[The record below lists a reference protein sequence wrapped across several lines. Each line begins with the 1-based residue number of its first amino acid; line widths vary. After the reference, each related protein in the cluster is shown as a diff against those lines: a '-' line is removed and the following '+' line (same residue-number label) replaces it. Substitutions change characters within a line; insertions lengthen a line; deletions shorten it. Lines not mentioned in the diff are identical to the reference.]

1 MRILSPDGAAA
12 LAELLL
18 EDLPR
23 VVLRLMT
30 HSTSA
35 TEAEIIGAVSR
46 RIPSSVPRESISRR
60 TVSSIRWFV
69 HAGDVASAGVSR
81 YIILPPYAVLRSR
94 RSSGGSL
101 RIFGS
106 PRMDEFIDKQ
116 AQRLG
121 SRLEHELVQWHW
133 EMGSSEAP
141 SVGLKRK
148 VRIKESDVTEMV
160 SLLKKADIPVV
171 DTMRFLE
178 RLPSLER
185 VNLPPHSSYQALPPS
200 WGMWDMHD
208 SLASGS
214 DRWTSI
220 EHWDSIDAG
229 LLRWRPTD
237 DWRGE
242 RSTRI
247 FYHSG
252 LDLFAEMDTSSGRL
266 LAFYLDRLAANV
278 RSAWIKDS
286 TVWVP
291 AAIPDAH
298 QHWMQ
303 LVSED
308 WNRRGDLREYR
319 LASDPRLVRR
329 GLQNTLGLIFV
340 RGVPKEIE
348 EAR

>member
-12 LAELLL
+12 LAELPL

-23 VVLRLMT
+23 VVLRLMS

-35 TEAEIIGAVSR
+35 TEAEIIGTVSR

-69 HAGDVASAGVSR
+69 HAGDVASAGISR
-81 YIILPPYAVLRSR
+81 YIILPPYAVLRGRHSAE
-94 RSSGGSL
+94 SSP

-106 PRMDEFIDKQ
+106 PRMDEFIDNQ
-116 AQRLG
+116 AQPLG
-121 SRLEHELVQWHW
+121 SRLELELVQWHW
-133 EMGSSEAP
+133 EMRSSEAP
-141 SVGLKRK
+141 FVGLKRK
-148 VRIKESDVTEMV
+148 VRLKKNDEREMV
-160 SLLKKADIPVV
+160 SLLKKAGIPVV

-185 VNLPPHSSYQALPPS
+185 VNLPPHSSYKALPPS

-208 SLASGS
+208 SSASGS

-220 EHWDSIDAG
+220 EQWDSIDAG

-242 RSTRI
+242 RSTRL

-252 LDLFAEMDTSSGRL
+252 LDLLAELHTSLGL
-266 LAFYLDRLAANV
+266 LLSFYLDRLAANV
-278 RSAWIKDS
+278 RSAWMKDS

-303 LVSED
+303 LISED

-329 GLQNTLGLIFV
+329 ELQNTLGLIFV
-340 RGVPKEIE
+340 RGLPNEIE
-348 EAR
+348 GVK